1 MKLTDFK
8 KIVPIM
14 NKKLELD
21 IKDIDETWKKID
33 GNGNGKVEPTEFF

>member
-1 MKLTDFK
+1 MILTDFK

-21 IKDIDETWKKID
+21 INDIDETWKKIY